1 MQTHKSMSRI
11 GLAPLLVLAALAVLL
26 WTALPVQAAAGPVFT
41 VRQTFNVTGEAPAG
55 LDEAVTYRL
64 AAEDGAPLPG
74 GQTGSVTFTLTEDQ
88 AHTFALNVNGG
99 AADDSAI
106 AFAHAGVYT
115 YTVTPTTKAPNNC
128 YTLDTQT
135 YTVRIYVA
143 NTENGLQIASVI
155 AVDPDG
161 AKADE
166 VVYHHSYK
174 GTAPKTPAQ
183 TVTKTATRVKTG
195 DATHYIGWVVLI
207 GAAAAALIAA
217 GVSHRK
223 NRRHHTE

>member
-1 MQTHKSMSRI
+1 MQTKKSLSRI

-26 WTALPVQAAAGPVFT
+26 WAALPVQAAAGPIFT
-41 VRQTFNVTGEAPAG
+41 VRQSFNVTGEAPAG

-64 AAEDGAPLPG
+64 TAEDGAPLPG

-88 AHTFALNVNGG
+88 AQTFALNVNGG

-106 AFAHAGVYT
+106 AFAHAGKYT
-115 YTVTPTTKAPNNC
+115 YTVTPTTQAANSR
-128 YTLDTQT
+128 YTLDTQS
-135 YTVRIYVA
+135 YTVQIWVA
-143 NTENGLQIASVI
+143 NVGDGLQVTNVI
-155 AVDPDG
+155 AVAPNGD
-161 AKADE
+161 KADE

-174 GTAPKTPAQ
+174 GSAPKTPAQ
-183 TVTKTATRVKTG
+183 TVTKAATRVKTG

-223 NRRHHTE
+223 NHKHDAE